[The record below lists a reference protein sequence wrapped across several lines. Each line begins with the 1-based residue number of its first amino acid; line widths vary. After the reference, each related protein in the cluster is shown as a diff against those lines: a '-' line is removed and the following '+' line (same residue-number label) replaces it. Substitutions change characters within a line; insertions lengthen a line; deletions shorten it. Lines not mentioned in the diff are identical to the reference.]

1 MKFVWLFVILHPIK
15 IINKMNKFKIMVIC
29 GAMFLCS
36 LPIMS
41 KKYFLYST
49 IINNDKHTQ
58 NGSRVPKRSLCVDCT
73 NNVLTVPE
81 QLLGYTLTVTD
92 EEENVFSC
100 FLTSNVISLPSY
112 LVGELDILLTSG
124 NHSFRGII
132 DAK

>member
-1 MKFVWLFVILHPIK
+1 MKFVWLFVILYPIK
-15 IINKMNKFKIMVIC
+15 IINKMNKFKIMVIG

-58 NGSRVPKRSLCVDCT
+58 NGSRAPKRPLCVDCT

-100 FLTSNVISLPSY
+100 FLTSNVIYLPSN
-112 LVGELDILLTSG
+112 LVGELNILFTDG
-124 NHSFRGII
+124 NQTFFGII
-132 DAK
+132 DAE

>member
-1 MKFVWLFVILHPIK
+1 MFV
-15 IINKMNKFKIMVIC
+15 
-29 GAMFLCS
+29 CS

-49 IINNDKHTQ
+49 FINNGKHTQ
-58 NGSRVPKRSLCVDCT
+58 NGSRVPKRPLCVDCT

-100 FLTSNVISLPSY
+100 FLTSNVIYLPFY
-112 LVGELDILLTSG
+112 FVFLHKPKE
-124 NHSFRGII
+124 
-132 DAK
+132 

>member
-1 MKFVWLFVILHPIK
+1 MGQCFCVLYQ
-15 IINKMNKFKIMVIC
+15 
-29 GAMFLCS
+29 LCQ
-36 LPIMS
+36 
-41 KKYFLYST
+41 KST
-49 IINNDKHTQ
+49 FYIVLCINNDKHTQ

-81 QLLGYTLTVTD
+81 HLLGYTLTVTD
-92 EEENVFSC
+92 EEGNVYSC

-124 NHSFRGII
+124 NHTFRGII

>member
-1 MKFVWLFVILHPIK
+1 
-15 IINKMNKFKIMVIC
+15 MNKIKIMVIC

-92 EEENVFSC
+92 EEGNVFSC

-112 LVGELDILLTSG
+112 LVGELDILLTSE
-124 NHSFRGII
+124 NHTFKGII

>member
-1 MKFVWLFVILHPIK
+1 
-15 IINKMNKFKIMVIC
+15 MNKFKIMVIG

-49 IINNDKHTQ
+49 IINNGKHTQ
-58 NGSRVPKRSLCVDCT
+58 NGSRAPKRPLCVDCT

-100 FLTSNVISLPSY
+100 FLTSNVIYLPSN
-112 LVGELDILLTSG
+112 LVGELNILFTDG
-124 NHSFRGII
+124 NQTFYGII
-132 DAK
+132 DAE